1 MSQQLQPSEVGEFDK
16 FVKEI
21 LPLMRKY
28 VADNAD
34 QSVPLF
40 NLIEREDLYNKFY
53 NCGGDLPLSGIPF
66 NELKK
71 EIELILKYTMRTS
84 KAKFL
89 GKLYS
94 GSDSISQFATLLL
107 GLVNTNVHTFDAAPS
122 LTVIEKICINNLSKL
137 FYKNNYIN
145 TRGGVIVPGGA
156 YANALGIRAAR
167 DQMFPDIIEN
177 GYNYS
182 RDGIP
187 ILLTSDQ
194 SHYTVETT
202 GVTLGIGKKNIIK
215 IKTNLDATININEL
229 KNIIEKLKNNRINKY
244 KPFVLCATAGT
255 TVFGAFDNFIELN
268 KICKDNNIWLHIDAC
283 WGGSAVFCRN
293 KSKYL
298 NSLCK
303 GIEYGDSITFSAH
316 KTISVGCLTA
326 VLLVKNE
333 KHLIQSCTPTSKQ
346 YLFHGN
352 DEHFDNKQI
361 MDISLKTLQCGRTG
375 DGIRLY
381 LSWLYYGSNGL
392 GERVLNAINNAQ
404 ILKNLLINND
414 INNFELV
421 IDSPHYCNVC
431 YWYVPINI
439 KEIFNEWKYKYN
451 YNINYKYYKLI
462 FNTLD
467 KGTKLI
473 YKQLKKDGQTYT
485 DFSSLPERGLPSFI
499 RMVTHNY
506 RLKENGVIS
515 VMNDVNKA
523 IKSINKIYSK
533 GILSAKL

>member
-1 MSQQLQPSEVGEFDK
+1 MAEQLQASEVKEFDT
-16 FVKEI
+16 FVQEI
-21 LPLMRKY
+21 LPLVRNY
-28 VADNAD
+28 IAENSD
-34 QSVPLF
+34 QSVSLF
-40 NLIEREDLYNKFY
+40 NLVERDELLRKFH
-53 NCGGDLPLSGIPF
+53 NNGGDLPFTGISLA
-66 NELKK
+66 ELKK
-71 EIELILKYTMRTS
+71 EIDLLLKYSVRTS

-94 GSDSISQFATLLL
+94 GSDSVSQFATLLL
-107 GLVNTNVHTFDAAPS
+107 GIMNTNVHTFDAAPS
-122 LTVIEKICINNLSKL
+122 LTVIEKIVINNLCKL
-137 FYKNNYIN
+137 FYKDNYIN
-145 TRGGVIVPGGA
+145 TRGGVVVPGGA
-156 YANALGIRAAR
+156 YANYLGIRTAR
-167 DQMFPDIIEN
+167 DAMFPDVMEY
-177 GYNYS
+177 GYNYD

-187 ILLTSDQ
+187 LILTSDQ
-194 SHYTVETT
+194 SHYTIVTT
-202 GVTLGIGKKNIIK
+202 GVTLGIGRQNVLK

-229 KNIIEKLKNNRINKY
+229 KKTIQRLKNSSKKY
-244 KPFVLCATAGT
+244 TPFVLVGTAAT
-255 TVFGAFDNFIELN
+255 TVFGAFDNFIELY
-268 KICKDNNIWLHIDAC
+268 KICEENNIWFHVDAAQ
-283 WGGSAVFCRN
+283 GGSAVFGRN
-293 KSKYL
+293 ESEYL
-298 NSLCK
+298 DSLCK
-303 GIEYGDSITFSAH
+303 GIEFADSISFSAH
-316 KTISVGCLTA
+316 KTISVGNLT
-326 VLLVKNE
+326 VVCLVKNE
-333 KHLIQSCTPTSKQ
+333 KMLIKSCAPISKQ

-352 DEHFDNKQI
+352 DEEFDNTQI

-381 LSWLYYGSNGL
+381 LSWLYHGTDGL
-392 GERVLNAINNAQ
+392 GKRVLNGVNNAR
-404 ILKNLLINND
+404 ILKDLLINNKV
-414 INNFELV
+414 NNFELV

-431 YWYVPINI
+431 FWYVPSNI
-439 KEIFNEWKYKYN
+439 QQIFNEWKYKYN